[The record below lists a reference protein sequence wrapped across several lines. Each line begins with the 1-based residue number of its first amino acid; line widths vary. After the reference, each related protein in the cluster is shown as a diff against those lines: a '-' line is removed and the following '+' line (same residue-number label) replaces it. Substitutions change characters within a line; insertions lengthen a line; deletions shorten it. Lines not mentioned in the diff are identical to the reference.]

1 MPNPEEPVVRPP
13 GEAYVKEAVWSAK
26 KRRFSTVWIVPIVA
40 LLIGA
45 LLIYKSISQKG
56 PTVQISFKSAEGIIP
71 GKSVVKYKDI
81 KVGKVT
87 DVRFSEDLKSVI
99 VTAELNK
106 EMRHYL
112 GKKTRFWIV
121 NARLTAQSVEGL
133 DTLLSGA
140 YIGMDPHPSESGGKT
155 LRFKGL
161 EEPPVILD
169 DLQGELFIL
178 EAADKGSL
186 QIGSPVYY
194 KKLEAGKVTSTR
206 LSKDGNRVLINVFVR
221 SPYDKLVRSTTRFW
235 DSSGID
241 ATIGPDGVEIRTA
254 SLTAILSGGICFGN
268 FPVFGE
274 GKPVESKHHF
284 VLFKNL
290 KEAKKIS
297 YSRELYF
304 WVYFDGSVRGLKEGA
319 PVEFRGVKIG
329 EVVSFFLVGDAQSAD
344 FRIPILIKI
353 EPERFTITGEKDR
366 KSSQVDAK
374 IFKTLIDKGLRAQ
387 LQSAN
392 LLTGS
397 LLIELDFHPDAP
409 PAQLKKENGLY
420 VFPSIPGT
428 IESLKSDAQKILD
441 RISSIPFEEI
451 GGRINSLLKQ
461 LDDETLPQ
469 LNHSMRQLNG
479 NLLPSF
485 TKLIEESDQTVEEMR
500 KNYLDTNA
508 EIHKKM
514 LKLLD
519 EITRTSQSV
528 KNLTDYLN
536 RHPESLIRGR

>member
-1 MPNPEEPVVRPP
+1 MPKSEEPVVRPP
-13 GEAYVKEAVWSAK
+13 GEEYVKEAVWSAK

-45 LLIYKSISQKG
+45 LLIYKSVSQKG
-56 PTVQISFKSAEGIIP
+56 PTVQISFKSAEGIVA

-87 DVRFSEDLKSVI
+87 DVRFSDDLKSVI

-106 EMRHYL
+106 EMKRYL

-140 YIGMDPHPSESGGKT
+140 YIGMDPHPSTEKT
-155 LRFKGL
+155 LYFKGL

-169 DLQGELFIL
+169 DLQGKLFVL

-206 LSKDGNRVLINVFVR
+206 LSKDGNRVLVDVFVR
-221 SPYDKLVRSTTRFW
+221 APYDKLVRSTTRFW

-274 GKPVESKHHF
+274 GHPVESRHHF

-290 KEAKKIS
+290 KEAKKIN
-297 YSRELYF
+297 YNRELYF

-329 EVVSFFLVGDAQSAD
+329 EVVSFFLIGDAQSAD

-353 EPERFTITGEKDR
+353 QPERFTLTGE
-366 KSSQVDAK
+366 SNTQSAQVDVK

-409 PAQLKKENGLY
+409 PVQLKKENGLY

-451 GGRINSLLKQ
+451 GSRIDSLLKQ

-469 LNHSMRQLNG
+469 LNHSMKQLNSD
-479 NLLPSF
+479 LLPSF
-485 TKLIEESDQTVEEMR
+485 AKLIEHSDQTVEEMR
-500 KNYLDTNA
+500 KNYLDANA